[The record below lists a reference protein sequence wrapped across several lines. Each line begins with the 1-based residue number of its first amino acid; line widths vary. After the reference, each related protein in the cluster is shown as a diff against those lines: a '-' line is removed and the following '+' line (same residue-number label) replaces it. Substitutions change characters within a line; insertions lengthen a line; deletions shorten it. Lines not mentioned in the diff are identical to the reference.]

1 MFAVVIDQPGD
12 PDVMSWREVPDPTA
26 AAGQV
31 VIDVTATAVN
41 RADLLQRKGF
51 YAPPPGASPYPGLE
65 CSGKIRAAG
74 VGVPGWSVGDECVAL
89 LDGGGY
95 AEQVAVPVG
104 QLMPVPG
111 GIELRDAAALPEV
124 AATVWSN
131 LFMTAA
137 LQPGE
142 LLLIHGGA
150 SGIGTFAIQ
159 LAKALGAR
167 VAITAGSDAKLASCA
182 ELGADILINYR
193 EADFVESIAAASDRH
208 GADVILDN
216 MGAKYL
222 ARNVETLAV
231 NGRLVVIG
239 LQGGTKAELDIGLL
253 LRKRA
258 AVIATALRARPK
270 AEKATIC
277 AAVVEHVWPLIA
289 SGVVRPT
296 IDRHLPIVD
305 VATAHRLVEASEHVG
320 KVVLDVAAR

>member
-12 PDVMSWREVPDPTA
+12 PDVMLWREVPDPTA

-41 RADLLQRKGF
+41 RADLLQRQGF

-65 CSGKIRAAG
+65 CSGKIRAVG

-137 LQPGE
+137 IQPGE

-167 VAITAGSDAKLASCA
+167 VAVTAGSDAKLASCA

-222 ARNVETLAV
+222 ARNVETLAI

-258 AVIATALRARPK
+258 AMIATALRARPK

-289 SGVVRPT
+289 AQHVRPI
-296 IDRHLPIVD
+296 IDRHLPVVE
-305 VATAHRLVEASEHVG
+305 VAAAHRLVEASEHVG
-320 KVVLDVAAR
+320 KVVLDVR